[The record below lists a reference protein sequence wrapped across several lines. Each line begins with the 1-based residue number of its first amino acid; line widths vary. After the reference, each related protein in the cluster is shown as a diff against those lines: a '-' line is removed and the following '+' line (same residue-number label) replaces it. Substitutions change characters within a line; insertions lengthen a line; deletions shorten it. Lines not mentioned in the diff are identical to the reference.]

1 MKELHKSFEFAEK
14 VSPTEFQRPSMF
26 EGHLL
31 QPINAEALLIPDSFS
46 AWIFALL
53 LFCFMMSAWLLI
65 FGIKHFQRLPNAFFG
80 NRGFSRL
87 AKERAFFSQQLLL
100 PLIILTLF
108 CLSLFVLR
116 IGMMYEWWDISGL
129 ETLLI
134 FGQIM
139 LFIGLL
145 YLVKIAL
152 IKVVAWIFKEQV
164 SGRLYI
170 MNLLLFNV
178 TLAMMLLPFLLMS
191 FFGDTWFQAN
201 VVYGM
206 MILFAVWFVWRAIR
220 NYFVLIS
227 ATKFSYVHNFLYLCT
242 LEIGFYLS
250 VFLILSRH

>member
-1 MKELHKSFEFAEK
+1 MKELHRSFEFAEK
-14 VSPTEFQRPSMF
+14 VCPTEFQRPSMF

-65 FGIKHFQRLPNAFFG
+65 FGIRHFQRLPNAFFG
-80 NRGFSRL
+80 NRGFTRL
-87 AKERAFFSQQLLL
+87 AKERAFFSQHLLL
-100 PLIILTLF
+100 PLIILALL

-116 IGMMYEWWDISGL
+116 IGMMYEWWEISGV

-134 FGQIM
+134 FGQIV

-152 IKVVAWIFKEQV
+152 VKIVAWIFKEQA
-164 SGRLYI
+164 SARLYI

-178 TLAMMLLPFLLMS
+178 ILAMLLLPFLLMS

-227 ATKFSYVHNFLYLCT
+227 ATKFSYVHNFLYLCA

-250 VFLILSRH
+250 VFLILNQH